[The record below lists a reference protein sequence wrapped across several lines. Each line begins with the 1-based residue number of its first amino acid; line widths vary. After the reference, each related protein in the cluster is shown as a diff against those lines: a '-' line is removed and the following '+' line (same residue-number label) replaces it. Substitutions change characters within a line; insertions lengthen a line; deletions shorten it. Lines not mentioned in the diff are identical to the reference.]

1 VNGAPEPAA
10 DVVSIARRPGYQADY
25 RGLACAQVRAA
36 REKLGLSI
44 EEFAEYLSD
53 QLGWNVDPVVVIR
66 WEQSAV
72 PPGDVVLAAAV
83 TAQGMPGDVLALP
96 LTETAGRRAAMMS
109 AIEPALHSG
118 EAVTP
123 YADRGLITRDQW
135 NGIIRGTTSHLWL
148 YGMAEFGYAT
158 DDEVPAI
165 VGETAAAGGE
175 VRVLLLSPDYADIA
189 DIDASEGSPPGTL
202 ESRIRAALA
211 RFSEMRAAFGGR
223 PELRVYD
230 THPTVSVVRGDGEM
244 LVTPYLRYFI
254 GSNSPTIGLSEG
266 SAPKMFG
273 RYARHFQHMW
283 DLAKEWTR

>member
-1 VNGAPEPAA
+1 VNGAPEPEA
-10 DVVSIARRPGYQADY
+10 DVVSIARRAGYQADY
-25 RGLACAQVRAA
+25 RGLACAQVRAS
-36 REKLGLSI
+36 REKLGLSVD
-44 EEFAEYLSD
+44 EFAEHLTD
-53 QLGWNVDPVVVIR
+53 QLGWKVDAVVVGR

-72 PPGDVVLAAAV
+72 PPGDVILAAAV

-123 YADRGLITRDQW
+123 YADRGLITREQW
-135 NGIIRGTTSHLWL
+135 NGIIRGATSHLWL

-165 VGETAAAGGE
+165 VGDTVAADGE
-175 VRVLLLSPDYADIA
+175 VRVLLLSPDYEDIA

-211 RFSEMRAAFGGR
+211 RFSEMREACGGR
-223 PELRVYD
+223 LELRVYD
-230 THPTVSVVRGDGEM
+230 THPTVSVVRGDSEM

>member
-1 VNGAPEPAA
+1 VNGAPEPTA
-10 DVVSIARRPGYQADY
+10 DVVSITRRPGYQADY

-44 EEFAEYLSD
+44 EEFADHLTD
-53 QLGWNVDPVVVIR
+53 QLGWKVDAHVVSR

-83 TAQGMPGDVLALP
+83 TAQGVPGDVLALP
-96 LTETAGRRAAMMS
+96 LTETAGRRAALMS
-109 AIEPALHSG
+109 AIAPALHSG
-118 EAVTP
+118 ETVTP
-123 YADRGLITRDQW
+123 YADRGLVTREQW
-135 NGIIRGTTSHLWL
+135 NGLIRGSVKHLWL

-165 VGETAAAGGE
+165 VRAAAAAGCQ

-189 DIDASEGSPPGTL
+189 DVDASEGSPPGTL
-202 ESRIRAALA
+202 EARIRAALA
-211 RFSEMRAAFGGR
+211 RFREMRAACGGKLQ
-223 PELRVYD
+223 LRVYD

-273 RYARHFQHMW
+273 RYARHFDHMW
-283 DLAKEWTR
+283 DLAKEWTP